1 MTPVVWGLFRM
12 RLVSLLLLIGLM
24 ASPLAAEEDPR
35 AADHEQL
42 RGLLQEA
49 KRAVNA
55 FDLDALGPL
64 LAPGFV
70 LVLADQTLVTDIEG
84 LKAYFQATFKADGAP
99 LRGLHI
105 EPEAS
110 ALSQFIDDRV
120 AVDYGISNDTYLLRG
135 GQSMAMESRWT
146 TTLVRNGGRWQIQ
159 SLHAGVNILD
169 NPILTAARRGSY
181 LWALGGG
188 VFGALLGW
196 LGMRWRGRRP
206 V

>member
-1 MTPVVWGLFRM
+1 MHLFLM
-12 RLVSLLLLIGLM
+12 LLLSCLL

-70 LVLADQTLVTDIEG
+70 LVLADQTLITDLAG
-84 LKAYFQATFKADGAP
+84 LNAYFRATFKADGAP
-99 LRGLHI
+99 LRGLRI
-105 EPEAS
+105 EPEAL
-110 ALSQFIDDRV
+110 ALSRFIDERV
-120 AVDYGISNDTYLLRG
+120 AVDHGISKDTYLLRG

-146 TTLVRNGGRWQIQ
+146 ATLVKNGGRWQIQ

-169 NPILTAARRGSY
+169 NPILTAARQGSY
-181 LWALGGG
+181 LWALGG
-188 VFGALLGW
+188 VVIGALLTW
-196 LGMRWRGRRP
+196 LGLRWRGRRP
-206 V
+206 A